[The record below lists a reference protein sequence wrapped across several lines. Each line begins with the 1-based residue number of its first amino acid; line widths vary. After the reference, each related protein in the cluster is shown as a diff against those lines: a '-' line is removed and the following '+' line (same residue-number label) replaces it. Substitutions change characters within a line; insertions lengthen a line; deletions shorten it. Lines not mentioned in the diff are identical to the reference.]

1 MDENPASGYN
11 KNRNKP
17 MKGSESMNRQQHL
30 LLRIF
35 VPWTVLILLLNQ
47 ILPDSGATSWLKFGA
62 TATLALTVLPRGKK
76 TPRKKL
82 MALAFLFA
90 AIGDFFLVLLQAT
103 GPLGLIGASSFL
115 AAYLLLIRAY
125 GTGRKPGL
133 GEAVAGLPFLLLIAA
148 AAWWLSPSLGTTFS
162 IGGFAA
168 GLVLSLM
175 AWSAVRLLFGG
186 PFKPATARLLA
197 ASGMLMFLC
206 DLGVA
211 LGLHPS
217 FTGSSRV
224 LLEQIIW
231 AAYLPGWT
239 LLALDVLED
248 ESESE
253 QN

>member
-1 MDENPASGYN
+1 
-11 KNRNKP
+11 
-17 MKGSESMNRQQHL
+17 MNSQQHL

-35 VPWTVLILLLNQ
+35 LPWTVLILLLNQ
-47 ILPDSGATSWLKFGA
+47 YLPDSGATSWLKFGA
-62 TATLALTVLPRGKK
+62 TATLALTVLLKGGKSHHQK
-76 TPRKKL
+76 EMTAAILLAATGDLFLILLDAPGPL
-82 MALAFLFA
+82 ALA
-90 AIGDFFLVLLQAT
+90 GVL
-103 GPLGLIGASSFL
+103 SFL
-115 AAYLLLIRAY
+115 TAYLLLIRAY
-125 GTGRKPGL
+125 GTGRKPGP
-133 GEAVAGLPFLLLIAA
+133 GEAAAGLPFLLLIAV
-148 AAWWLSPSLGTTFS
+148 AAWWLSPSVGTMVA
-162 IGGFAA
+162 IGGIAA

-186 PFKPATARLLA
+186 PFKPPTARLLA

-211 LGLHPS
+211 LGLHPFFS
-217 FTGSSRV
+217 GSGRV

-239 LLALDVLED
+239 LLALAVLED

>member
-62 TATLALTVLPRGKK
+62 TATLALTVLLKGGKGH
-76 TPRKKL
+76 RQKK
-82 MALAFLFA
+82 MAAAVLFA
-90 AIGDFFLVLLQAT
+90 ATGDLFLILLDAAM
-103 GPLGLIGASSFL
+103 PLGVLSFL
-115 AAYLLLIRAY
+115 TAYLLLIRAY

-175 AWSAVRLLFGG
+175 AWLAVRLLFGG

-239 LLALDVLED
+239 LLALAVLED
-248 ESESE
+248 ESELE

>member
-1 MDENPASGYN
+1 MDESTASGYN
-11 KNRNKP
+11 KTRNKP
-17 MKGSESMNRQQHL
+17 MKGSEPMNRQQHL

-47 ILPDSGATSWLKFGA
+47 FLPDSGATSWLKFGA
-62 TATLALTVLPRGKK
+62 TATLALTVLLKGGKSHR
-76 TPRKKL
+76 RKK
-82 MALAFLFA
+82 MAA
-90 AIGDFFLVLLQAT
+90 AVLLAAT
-103 GPLGLIGASSFL
+103 GDLFLILLDADKLLGLVGVASFL
-115 AAYLLLIRAY
+115 CAYLLLIRAY

-133 GEAVAGLPFLLLIAA
+133 GEAAAGLPYLLLIAA
-148 AAWWLSPSLGTTFS
+148 AAWWLSPSLGTMFS

-239 LLALDVLED
+239 LLALAVLED
-248 ESESE
+248 ESELE